1 MISNRTFAQFNENPI
16 PEDKEATDIK
26 SYFYFVGFGWEI
38 KNAFSFEFNP
48 DEYEPDEV
56 YLVEGGARDRFLSR
70 YPRVSAAVFYQTSV
84 FLRLKDVCSY
94 SDLRC
99 PKRYVLFSVPCS
111 KRAMLERWV

>member
-70 YPRVSAAVFYQTSV
+70 YPRVSAAVFYQTEKDSDWILFDV
-84 FLRLKDVCSY
+84 LYSEVKELK
-94 SDLRC
+94 
-99 PKRYVLFSVPCS
+99 K
-111 KRAMLERWV
+111 